1 MRAARRQRAATGARP
16 GRTVG
21 DAEGLAR
28 GRGGAARLGV
38 SASGRYRQPGGGPD
52 PVLGTGLSGA
62 LPAVPAGRLG
72 APRILVIDDSRSMR
86 ELLRLHLANAG
97 YEVVTAEDAIAG
109 GKALLVQSPDL
120 IITDINMPYMTGIEF
135 VAALRADRT
144 IPPIPVIF
152 LSSRQEDLADHARQ
166 LQAVAHLPKPV
177 SLERLLGVVALHAG
191 EGQPLTQA

>member
-1 MRAARRQRAATGARP
+1 M
-16 GRTVG
+16 
-21 DAEGLAR
+21 
-28 GRGGAARLGV
+28 
-38 SASGRYRQPGGGPD
+38 
-52 PVLGTGLSGA
+52 LGTGLTGA

-120 IITDINMPYMTGIEF
+120 IITDIHMPYMTGIEF

-152 LSSRQEDLADHARQ
+152 LSSRHEDLADHARQ

-191 EGQPLTQA
+191 EGRT